1 VPNTKSAAKRIR
13 ITAKRTAQ
21 NRIVKSTVK
30 TAIRRFEEA
39 LTANDKDGAQQKLK
53 KAQTLIDKA
62 VNKGVWHKNKA
73 ARKKSRL
80 VKQLKRL
87 AG

>member
-1 VPNTKSAAKRIR
+1 MPNTKSAAKRVR
-13 ITAKRTAQ
+13 VTAKRTER
-21 NRIVKSTVK
+21 NRRIKSRVK

-39 LTANDKDGAQQKLK
+39 LNSNDKETALEKLK
-53 KAQTLIDKA
+53 RAQVVIDKA
-62 VNKGVWHKNKA
+62 VTKGVWHKNKA

-80 VKQLKRL
+80 VKKFKKL